1 MVGVQEV
8 GSSNRHCA
16 APSVAAPGTRSRN
29 FNCAISVPAA
39 SINKRT
45 MVEERE
51 VDHILLVDDEDD
63 CNFVTK
69 LVLKKAGYTGRIT
82 CFTMAEEALD
92 HMRRKDD
99 MPDLMFVDINMPRV
113 NGFQF
118 LEICESEELLP
129 NGLTSVVM
137 FSSSNRPADLE
148 RALSFRSVQGY
159 VEKALSVDSFERVL
173 NDHRQ
178 GQRA

>member
-1 MVGVQEV
+1 MNE
-8 GSSNRHCA
+8 HMA
-16 APSVAAPGTRSRN
+16 E
-29 FNCAISVPAA
+29 I
-39 SINKRT
+39 
-45 MVEERE
+45 ERD

-69 LVLKKAGYTGRIT
+69 LVLKKAGYTGRVT
-82 CFTMAEEALD
+82 CFTSAEESLD
-92 HMRRKDD
+92 FMRRKDD
-99 MPDLMFVDINMPRV
+99 LPDLMFVDINMPRV

-148 RALSFRSVQGY
+148 KALSFRSVKGY

-173 NDHRQ
+173 SDHRR
-178 GQRA
+178 GQRD